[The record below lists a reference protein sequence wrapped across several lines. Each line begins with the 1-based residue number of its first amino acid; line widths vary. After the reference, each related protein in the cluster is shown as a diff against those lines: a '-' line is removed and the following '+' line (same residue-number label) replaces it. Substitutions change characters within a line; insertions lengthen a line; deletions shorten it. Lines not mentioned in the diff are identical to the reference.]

1 MTGSGSMAA
10 AEQEELSQ
18 QTDEELVMI
27 SREGDG
33 RATDLLMERYKE
45 MVRSRAHSMF
55 LLGGDEQ
62 DLIQEGMI
70 GLFQAVRDYDSG
82 RDASFRTFARLCVER
97 KLYSAVRDSSRKKH
111 APLNSAV
118 SIEQA
123 AYYSG
128 PVTAAAND
136 SASEE
141 ADPARILLHRE
152 NYRRLQSEIHRVL
165 SPLESQ
171 VLDLY
176 MTGLGCP
183 EIARVLGRQPKA
195 TDNALQRARAKVR
208 ALLEETGGQM

>member
-1 MTGSGSMAA
+1 MTDPDGMIKS
-10 AEQEELSQ
+10 EQELLALQ
-18 QTDEELVMI
+18 PDEELVMI

-55 LLGGDEQ
+55 LIGGDEQ

-82 RDASFRTFARLCVER
+82 RDASFRTFAGLCVER

-118 SIEQA
+118 PFEQA
-123 AYYSG
+123 GYYTGAEQTSAG
-128 PVTAAAND
+128 HP
-136 SASEE
+136 ASEE
-141 ADPARILLHRE
+141 ADPAQILLHRE
-152 NYRRLQSEIHRVL
+152 SYRRLQSEIRRRL

-171 VLDLY
+171 VLDLH
-176 MTGLGCP
+176 MTGLAYT

-208 ALLEETGGQM
+208 ALLEETEDQ